1 MSKFTFADIFTVL
14 NGLFGL
20 LAVYHIDEDISMLFL
35 LFAVLCDGLDGFVA
49 RKSIEVERQGIVMD
63 SLADSVSFVL
73 MPALCLFSLQS
84 SGLLAF
90 LYSFSAFVY
99 IWCGFYR
106 LSRFTTYDS
115 DLKFFSG
122 LPTPEAA
129 LLLVLIIKI
138 IGADTLA
145 IPFSF
150 LLSLLMVSNVR
161 YPKIRGK
168 LSCIAGTIILL
179 SIGLFF
185 VWSSF
190 LYALFFLLL
199 VYLALPIIF
208 VTRSDQ

>member
-1 MSKFTFADIFTVL
+1 MSRFTFADIFTVL

-20 LAVYHIDEDISMLFL
+20 LAIYYLDYDLSVFFL

-49 RKSIEVERQGIVMD
+49 RKNREKERQGIVMD

-84 SGLLAF
+84 HGWLAF
-90 LYSFSAFVY
+90 LYSLSAFVY

-106 LSRFTTYDS
+106 LSKFTTYDS
-115 DLKFFSG
+115 DLNFFSG

-129 LLLVLIIKI
+129 LLLVLLIKI
-138 IGADTLA
+138 IEADTLA
-145 IPFSF
+145 IPFSI
-150 LLSLLMVSNVR
+150 LLSLLMVSNVK
-161 YPKIRGK
+161 YPKIRDK
-168 LSCIAGTIILL
+168 LSYIAGAIILI

-190 LYALFFLLL
+190 LYTLFFFLLI
-199 VYLALPIIF
+199 YLALPIIF
-208 VTRSDQ
+208 RSDL